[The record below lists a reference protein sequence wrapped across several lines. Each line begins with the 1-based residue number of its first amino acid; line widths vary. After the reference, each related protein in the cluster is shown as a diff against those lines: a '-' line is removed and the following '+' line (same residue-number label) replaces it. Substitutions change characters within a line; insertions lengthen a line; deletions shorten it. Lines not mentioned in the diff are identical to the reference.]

1 MMGGHV
7 EHAMNWRRG
16 IVRASGRH
24 HGAKR
29 RHNAGASRRAQGWF
43 GWLAVASL
51 LLHGWLPIVL
61 QVHLAAPEASMQAP
75 HAHSADAT
83 PAAVPSGE
91 GSECPLFHSA
101 ICLCA
106 AFVKLLPPSGASV
119 PGVAAAAR
127 HRRGRF
133 PASRLSRPRPA
144 LLFAARA
151 PPVSG

>member
-16 IVRASGRH
+16 IVQASGRH

-29 RHNAGASRRAQGWF
+29 RQGWF
-43 GWLAVASL
+43 GWLAIASL

-61 QVHLAAPEASMQAP
+61 QVHLAAPEASRHAH

-83 PAAVPSGE
+83 PDAVPSGE

-106 AFVKLLPPSGASV
+106 AFVKLLPASGASV
-119 PGVAAAAR
+119 PGAAAAAR
-127 HRRGRF
+127 RRRGRF
-133 PASRLSRPRPA
+133 PASRLSRLRPA
-144 LLFAARA
+144 LPFAARA